1 MNHQIFKAAL
11 PALLSALL
19 ALPAAAALKEGD
31 AAPDFNLKA
40 SLAGKDFN
48 YSLKDALKKG
58 PVVVYFY
65 PSAYTGGCNIQAH
78 SFAVN
83 TDKFAAA
90 GASIVGVSLDSIAR
104 LNTFSADP
112 EYCAGKVAVAS
123 DAGGKVAKAFDLN
136 VTDIPA
142 GRKDTRGAEIDHARV
157 ERTTFIITPDG
168 KVAATVGGLTPAAN
182 VEKAL
187 DVVQGLAIARA
198 AKSRL

>member
-65 PSAYTGGCNIQAH
+65 PTA
-78 SFAVN
+78 
-83 TDKFAAA
+83 
-90 GASIVGVSLDSIAR
+90 
-104 LNTFSADP
+104 
-112 EYCAGKVAVAS
+112 
-123 DAGGKVAKAFDLN
+123 
-136 VTDIPA
+136 
-142 GRKDTRGAEIDHARV
+142 
-157 ERTTFIITPDG
+157 
-168 KVAATVGGLTPAAN
+168 
-182 VEKAL
+182 
-187 DVVQGLAIARA
+187 
-198 AKSRL
+198 